1 MTPETAFIFAMSLAL
16 LWIKPGPGQAVKITR
31 GLNDGFWPGFY
42 VAIGIITACLV
53 YFLIAVLGLK
63 IVTNF
68 FYDMRSILKFIG
80 GAYFLY
86 IGYQG
91 LKNIQSGQWTG
102 QVDKSNKQTFIEN
115 YTAGLLLSFSN
126 PLDIVY
132 FMGIMPTLV
141 PVGVFS
147 INDIIL
153 GATILIA
160 VGLIVDVLVLLLV
173 SQVKEALSNTSF
185 VVRLNIVTSIGFI
198 LIGLFLFYSAFFMA
212 NYSFSLV

>member
-1 MTPETAFIFAMSLAL
+1 
-16 LWIKPGPGQAVKITR
+16 
-31 GLNDGFWPGFY
+31 
-42 VAIGIITACLV
+42 
-53 YFLIAVLGLK
+53 
-63 IVTNF
+63 
-68 FYDMRSILKFIG
+68 
-80 GAYFLY
+80 
-86 IGYQG
+86 
-91 LKNIQSGQWTG
+91 
-102 QVDKSNKQTFIEN
+102 
-115 YTAGLLLSFSN
+115 
-126 PLDIVY
+126 
-132 FMGIMPTLV
+132 MGIMPTIV

-198 LIGLFLFYSAFFMA
+198 LIGVFLFYSAFFMD